1 MGQQLNL
8 FDCESST
15 LESKALLLVELDNEI
30 IDLMA
35 ERKELAEATSAERKD
50 INQRLRDAKSRR
62 AEASKDLY
70 SLKKAGV

>member
-8 FDCESST
+8 FDTDSAT

-30 IDLMA
+30 LDLLA